1 MPRTKASA
9 KREVEA
15 VVDEGEGK
23 QQEEETEKSS
33 PLSPITKKKKLVKKS
48 SNEKKRKIE
57 EEKEE
62 EEDAAKV
69 ALKEDCLLYTSPSPR
84 DRTRSRMPSSA

>member
-1 MPRTKASA
+1 MFYSKWRKFLKLEKEEDAKRKLTMPRTKAPA
-9 KREVEA
+9 KREVET
-15 VVDEGEGK
+15 VVDEGEEK
-23 QQEEETEKSS
+23 QKET
-33 PLSPITKKKKLVKKS
+33 PLSTPTKKKKLVKKS

-69 ALKEDCLLYTSPSPR
+69 A
-84 DRTRSRMPSSA
+84 